1 VSRMAQPTGWM
12 LHPEDRAALL
22 ERFAPLFPD
31 IVADHVTLDGGAG
44 PDDAL
49 PHETAGEIVGIT
61 DDGAGVQALVVAI
74 GGTTDRPDGSTYHS
88 TWSIDRAAGRHAIE
102 SNDVIRERGW
112 RAVEPAIPI
121 RLMPTRLSAD
131 MFPPAP

>member
-1 VSRMAQPTGWM
+1 M
-12 LHPEDRAALL
+12 LHPDDRAMLL
-22 ERFAPLFPD
+22 ARFAPLFPD
-31 IVADHVTLDGGAG
+31 VIADHVTLDGDAGA
-44 PDDAL
+44 DDAL
-49 PHETAGEIVGIT
+49 PVETTGEVVGIT

-102 SNDVIRERGW
+102 SNDIIRERGW

-121 RLMPTRLSAD
+121 HLTPARLPDWR
-131 MFPPAP
+131 